1 VDNPDWATTG
11 EAWSLA
17 LAEEHL
23 APGTL
28 VSFGDIVLKR
38 HIVQALLEEASA
50 GITLAAD
57 SALAGADGPDRMMGD
72 RPDTG
77 RFSFE
82 GVLLRAIGDTV
93 PSTESHGK
101 WIGLLHL
108 GGAGAA
114 WLRDAIAQARA
125 DGTLRTARLCDLLAR
140 VITRGR
146 PVRVVYSRGGWIN
159 VNNLADLVDASGI

>member
-1 VDNPDWATTG
+1 
-11 EAWSLA
+11 
-17 LAEEHL
+17 
-23 APGTL
+23 
-28 VSFGDIVLKR
+28 
-38 HIVQALLEEASA
+38 
-50 GITLAAD
+50 
-57 SALAGADGPDRMMGD
+57 MMGD

-82 GVLLRAIGDTV
+82 GVSLRAIGDGV
-93 PSTESHGK
+93 SPAESHGK

-114 WLRDAIAQARA
+114 WLRDAIAEARA
-125 DGTLRTARLCDLLAR
+125 DGTLRTACDLLAR
-140 VITRGR
+140 VITSGR